1 MGSLYKLI
9 TKTNLKSPT
18 LAFPLVMPVI
28 FLLLYSTGVP
38 GGLSQEVM
46 DARVALFFTTILSIT
61 TMQSGLMG
69 FGINFITL
77 KKSVML
83 KRIGATELTK
93 TDVILAT
100 ALFGLTLWLISF
112 IFIII
117 VISLLSLMH
126 VYSSEAGISIINNV
140 AYVTDKTTYASMFGW
155 MEYISWGKLTY
166 ATIVMLYTSYG
177 LGLLFTSSAKDEQ
190 SYMGLA
196 MLYFFFAGFIGGLM
210 FPGDIPLWM
219 NDIGYLIPHSYI
231 GNIYDWVAG
240 GDITIWNMKNISDG
254 IALLLSTIIPIFFGT
269 IFIFAA
275 IKTLKFD

>member
-38 GGLSQEVM
+38 SGMDQSM
-46 DARVALFFTTILSIT
+46 IDARVALFYTTILSIT

-69 FGINFITL
+69 FGINFISL

-112 IFIII
+112 VFITI
-117 VISLLSLMH
+117 VISLLSFMH
-126 VYSSEAGISIINNV
+126 VYSSTAGISIVGGI
-140 AYVTDKTTYASMFGW
+140 ASVTDKTTYATMFGW
-155 MEYISWGKLTY
+155 IGYINWGRLIF
-166 ATIVMLYTSYG
+166 ATLVMLYTSYG

-210 FPGDIPLWM
+210 FPGDIPGWM
-219 NDIGYLIPHSYI
+219 QAIGYVIPHSYI

-240 GDITIWNMKNISDG
+240 GDITIWNMQNVSNG